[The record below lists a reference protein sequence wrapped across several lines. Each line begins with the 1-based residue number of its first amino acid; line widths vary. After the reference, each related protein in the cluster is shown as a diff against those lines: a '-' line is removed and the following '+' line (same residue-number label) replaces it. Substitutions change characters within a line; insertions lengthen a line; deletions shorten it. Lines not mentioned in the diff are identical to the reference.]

1 MAQPSG
7 QLRAAGLARPAA
19 KNPGV
24 MALKVVL
31 LSHSPNPERAVA
43 TAARNCY
50 SPRDVETIDDSWTE
64 GEIVEMVARV
74 RDAGHLS
81 TFEHTLFTFGVSGV
95 SRALTHQLVRHRH
108 MSFEQKSQRYIKVRG
123 QFRYVTPPSIEARPE
138 IKARYEAL
146 MAQIADFY
154 REASAAGTPAEDAR
168 FALPNAAETQIVITA
183 NARALLDFFALR
195 TCNNAQWEIR
205 ELAFAM
211 LRLVKK
217 VAPNLFVRAGA
228 TCVRGYCN
236 EPNGPECPRYVVVK
250 NPVAARRRAGL
261 TEEGPERAST
271 AIVADRQTA
280 ALTG

>member
-1 MAQPSG
+1 
-7 QLRAAGLARPAA
+7 
-19 KNPGV
+19 

-31 LSHSPNPERAVA
+31 LSHSPDPERAVA

-50 SPRDVETIDDSWTE
+50 SPRDIESIDEGWSVEE
-64 GEIVEMVARV
+64 VRKMVARV

-81 TFEHTLFTFGVSGV
+81 TFEHTMFTFGVSGV

-108 MSFEQKSQRYIKVRG
+108 MSFEQRSQRYVKVKG
-123 QFRYVTPPSIEARPE
+123 QFEYITPPSIAARPDV
-138 IKARYEAL
+138 KAKFDAL
-146 MAQIADFY
+146 MESIAGFY
-154 REASAAGTPAEDAR
+154 QDALAAGTPAEDAR

-183 NARALLDFFALR
+183 NARALLDFFSLR

-211 LRLVKK
+211 LRLVKR
-217 VAPNLFVRAGA
+217 VAPDLFVRAGA

-236 EPNGPECPRYVVVK
+236 EPNGPECPRYVVVA

-261 TEEGPERAST
+261 SEDGPERSSDAV
-271 AIVADRQTA
+271 IADHQTA
-280 ALTG
+280 AMAG